1 MPLIVSKDKNIS
13 KQMGLI
19 FTVPKKFDAASKVAA
34 MGDEK
39 STTPSQ
45 INRHDPHL
53 QKVLELIY
61 QNIKKR
67 FNMI

>member
-1 MPLIVSKDKNIS
+1 
-13 KQMGLI
+13 MGLI
-19 FTVPKKFDAASKVAA
+19 FTVPKKFDAVSKVAA